1 MKNANGKWEKYTWHH
16 IEDGKTMIPVLSDV
30 HFVGV
35 GAGGFVHPGGNAI
48 IKGEIKDIF
57 EFTGIL
63 NRIPVNFF

>member
-1 MKNANGKWEKYTWHH
+1 
-16 IEDGKTMIPVLSDV
+16 MIPVLSDV